1 MAIIISCQDG
11 SEFDAGLAC
20 QNMAAEAQLLG
31 YGTKILASPTIA
43 LNGEKQEEYRQ
54 LLSIPEGQSVVAV
67 LLVGTEDTSVS
78 AKTDGVTGPSER
90 SPYEEMVTVLAGS
103 GTDETLKDE
112 ESAEAEETAETEES
126 AETEETAEE

>member
-78 AKTDGVTGPSER
+78 ANSAGVTAPPER

-112 ESAEAEETAETEES
+112 E
-126 AETEETAEE
+126 TAEE